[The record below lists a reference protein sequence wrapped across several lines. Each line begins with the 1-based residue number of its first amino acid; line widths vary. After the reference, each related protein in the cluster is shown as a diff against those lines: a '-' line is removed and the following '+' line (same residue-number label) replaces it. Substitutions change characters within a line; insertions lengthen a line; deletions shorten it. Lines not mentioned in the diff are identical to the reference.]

1 MYYTH
6 GILQRLKPVVVQS
19 LRECHLKFRALS
31 TLKKNAIN
39 DLYLVP
45 PVTRTDKEITH

>member
-1 MYYTH
+1 MYYMQR
-6 GILQRLKPVVVQS
+6 ILQQLKPVVVQS
-19 LRECHLKFRALS
+19 LQECHLKFRARS
-31 TLKKNAIN
+31 TLKNAIN